1 MIGEDVALAS
11 VLVPDLA
18 TVTGDQG
25 QMEQV
30 LLNLVVNARDAMA
43 DGGAITITTE
53 NATLGGEAADWPMPV
68 RPGTYALL
76 TVSDTGSGMSDE
88 VQAHIFEPFFTTKEP
103 GKGTGLGLSTVYG
116 IVDQMEGSI
125 CVRSEVGRGTSFA
138 IYLPAIPG
146 SVPETPSEPVAP
158 ERQRSSETIL
168 LVEDEPAVRR
178 LARRALEAQGFRI
191 LEAGSGAEALT
202 LSKAHADELDML
214 LTDVVMPQ
222 MSGVELAGR
231 LTASDPGLRVL
242 YMSGYTE
249 DALGQRGV
257 LSPETAFLSKP
268 FTPAVL
274 VEAVRAVLDER
285 SR

>member
-1 MIGEDVALAS
+1 
-11 VLVPDLA
+11 
-18 TVTGDQG
+18 
-25 QMEQV
+25 
-30 LLNLVVNARDAMA
+30 
-43 DGGAITITTE
+43 
-53 NATLGGEAADWPMPV
+53 MPV
-68 RPGTYALL
+68 RPGHYALL
-76 TVSDTGSGMSDE
+76 TVSDTGAGMSDD

-116 IVDQMEGSI
+116 IVEQMEGSI
-125 CVRSEVGRGTSFA
+125 CVRSELRRGTSFA

-146 SVPETPSEPVAP
+146 SVPDAPVA
-158 ERQRSSETIL
+158 ETETAAHHSSETIL

-178 LARRALEAQGFRI
+178 LARRALEAQGFHI
-191 LEAGSGAEALT
+191 LEAASGAEALKIAGDHGT
-202 LSKAHADELDML
+202 ELDML

-231 LTASDPGLRVL
+231 LTANDPALRVL

-249 DALGQRGV
+249 DTLGQRGV

-274 VEAVRAVLDER
+274 VEAVRGVLDR
-285 SR
+285 